1 MVEQSVGEFQ
11 AESPIDDYSCMDLDI
26 NSLVARFL
34 QPIDRFRSR
43 NAPNATGPLKQS
55 QLTSENSTQESR
67 AHAFYRMLGLPTI
80 APDGKLF
87 NPGFNPLR
95 EGEENTRQANIASSI
110 PHNMK
115 MLISTRE
122 NRARTYQGFFARGM
136 EAASVLSIALGTPKG
151 QRKFS
156 VSDTGIESLSEPNF
170 QIQQIPARKEFITT
184 NYKKKDGSEISVTF
198 DSVQHILAPF
208 MTDPVISS
216 NLDPVSGSSS
226 VVIGAPFLDK
236 KDLEYERG
244 KYAPRPGLE
253 FILRLRLRQQSANP
267 GLQEL
272 DFSELVSEISED
284 RQREIASAISGIGIQ
299 EDDLSKILSGIGYV
313 ELYTL
318 DDLVRIYKGLISLYV
333 QNVEIIEDVSKQII
347 WVPLANEGGPEF
359 GTEVSTGFVLP
370 KRFLDWEVERRI
382 WKLDAKSSMAKRQ
395 IDIGENNDGTPLEF
409 KDFAISEFQNLANTF
424 DEDLQEANNE
434 RAQLEADGS
443 NALRAI
449 EIISG
454 EVSGLGLID
463 IIAIYMALW
472 SVDVSVLLDLLDD
485 PAAKRLN
492 DIVELKTEATVARA
506 ARYGNAK
513 ESYEKLARRI
523 NSILSYG
530 DRLYQRELGS
540 PSEEEGGDIERD

>member
-43 NAPNATGPLKQS
+43 NAPSPTGPLKPPPA
-55 QLTSENSTQESR
+55 TSANTAQESR

-95 EGEENTRQANIASSI
+95 DGAENTRQGNIAEAI

-115 MLISTRE
+115 MLIATRE
-122 NRARTYQGFFARGM
+122 NRTRTYQGFFARAT
-136 EAASVLSIALGTPKG
+136 ESASVLSIALGTPKG

-156 VSDTGIESLSEPNF
+156 VSDTSIESLSEPNF
-170 QIQQIPARKEFITT
+170 QVQQIPARREFIST
-184 NYKKKDGSEISVTF
+184 NYKKKDGSEITATF
-198 DSVQHILAPF
+198 DSVTHILAPF

-253 FILRLRLRQQSANP
+253 FILRLRLRQQNVTG
-267 GLQEL
+267 GLQDL
-272 DFSELVSEISED
+272 DFSQLVSEISED
-284 RQREIASAISGIGIQ
+284 RQREIASAISGVGVQ
-299 EDDLSKILSGIGYV
+299 ADDLSKILSGIGYV

-318 DDLVRIYKGLISLYV
+318 DDLVKLYKGLVYLYV
-333 QNVEIIEDVSKQII
+333 KNVEIIEDVSKQII

-370 KRFLDWEVERRI
+370 KRFLEWELEQRI
-382 WKLDAKSSMAKRQ
+382 WKLDCKSSMAKQ
-395 IDIGENNDGTPLEF
+395 QLDIGENNDGTPLAF

-434 RAQLEADGS
+434 RAQLEAEAS
-443 NALRAI
+443 NALRVI

-472 SVDVSVLLDLLDD
+472 SVNVSVLLDLLDD
-485 PAAKRLN
+485 PAAIRLN
-492 DIVELKTEATVARA
+492 DIDELRTADTQARA
-506 ARYGNAK
+506 AKYGNAK
-513 ESYEKLARRI
+513 ESYEKLAGRI

-540 PSEEEGGDIERD
+540 PNEEEGGDIERD